1 MAAQAASELIFFIGS
16 VLVSAALV
24 GVFFTSVSQISDSIT
39 QNAGTTAAE
48 FESSIAIL
56 NDPAHVAYNNS
67 SLGFTLWVKNTGT
80 RPLSLN
86 STVILIDNRSF
97 ANNSYTAAFVGNFTL
112 WAPQV
117 TVQFDV
123 ASANLTAGRD
133 HFMKVIA
140 QFGASDSQE
149 FFF

>member
-24 GVFFTSVSQISDSIT
+24 GVFFGSVSQISDSINT
-39 QNAGTTAAE
+39 NAGTAAAE
-48 FESSIAIL
+48 FESSVAIL
-56 NDPAHVAYNNS
+56 NDPAHVPYNNTS
-67 SLGFTLWVKNTGT
+67 QVFTLWVKNTGT

-86 STVILIDNRSF
+86 STVFLIDNRSF
-97 ANNSYTAAFVGNFTL
+97 ANNSYTATFVGNFTL

-123 ASANLTAGRD
+123 AGVNLTAGRD

-140 QFGASDSQE
+140 QFGAADAQE
-149 FFF
+149 FYY